1 MNKLIKAFEKNSLP
15 NDTLKEIY
23 GISNKEH
30 FNCIFIAPSW
40 TVDKVFDTTK
50 INVEQIFSSRDAKT
64 FRIKHNKKKYLF
76 ITLYIGAPVMI
87 EFCLL
92 CYKAH
97 CDNFVFIGSAGALV
111 PEVKVGDII
120 VPEYAISG
128 NGATLYLHDKLD
140 SKNLFEKMYSTK
152 KLNKQLVNICQDK
165 NISVLNVPVISM
177 DSVISEYLHLD
188 EFRAMGAKVIEMET
202 ATFFGC
208 MKKIKKNASA
218 ILVVS
223 DNSATGEHLIGSTE
237 KDKKHYHDVRR
248 QVSDILL
255 NI

>member
-1 MNKLIKAFEKNSLP
+1 MNKLIKSFEKNSLP
-15 NDTLKEIY
+15 YDILKNLY
-23 GISNKEH
+23 GISSKEH
-30 FNCIFIAPSW
+30 FDCIFIAPSW

-87 EFCLL
+87 DFCLI

-97 CDNFVFIGSAGALV
+97 CDNFVFIGSVGALV
-111 PEVKVGDII
+111 PEVRVGDII

-140 SKNLFEKMYSTK
+140 SQNIFEKIYSTK
-152 KLNKQLVNICQDK
+152 KLNKQIVNICHDK
-165 NISVLNVPVISM
+165 NIKVLNIPVISM
-177 DSVISEYLHLD
+177 DSVMSEYLHLN
-188 EFRAMGAKVIEMET
+188 EFRTMGAKAIEMET

-218 ILVVS
+218 LLVVS
-223 DNSATGEHLIGSTE
+223 DNSATGEHLIGRTE
-237 KDKKHYHDVRR
+237 EDKKHYHNVRK
-248 QVSDILL
+248 QIGDILL
-255 NI
+255 SI